1 MLPIL
6 DKGSKV
12 RYSRSLKKHIN
23 KLRPLKGGEWDFDDE
38 EISNIKKLIRVQLM
52 KHQDAKCAYC
62 GLAFDG
68 TSRAEIEHIAP
79 KGGKKRPKYTTFTF
93 TPYNLVL
100 SCHLCN
106 SPVKKGSKDTVSIF
120 DVDYKKCEFKI
131 YHPYFDNPS
140 DHFEWIADGYGV
152 LIQHKTLKGSN
163 SIKMFGLDDTA
174 HIEARAKEVVYKL
187 LKSRDRKES
196 EDLIQAAL
204 NFKG

>member
-106 SPVKKGSKDTVSIF
+106 SPVKKEV
-120 DVDYKKCEFKI
+120 KI
-131 YHPYFDNPS
+131 LFLYLM
-140 DHFEWIADGYGV
+140 
-152 LIQHKTLKGSN
+152 LITRNVNLKFT
-163 SIKMFGLDDTA
+163 I
-174 HIEARAKEVVYKL
+174 HI
-187 LKSRDRKES
+187 
-196 EDLIQAAL
+196 LIIPVITSS
-204 NFKG
+204 G